1 MITAPDEYQVT
12 IVRAAQFAEAVA
24 RLEATSD
31 PGARHRTGVAGARAQ
46 LAQLERELA
55 MWGAGIREGV
65 PGEPDVAGLDLTP
78 EQHDALSDTD
88 RAAFSRGTA
97 AAQKRGEVAN
107 IDRQVGIVLDR
118 IADWRRHRAWLER
131 EIAELDALP
140 AGADPVGSA
149 AIDTDPVPIEEATR
163 AG

>member
-24 RLEATSD
+24 RLDATS
-31 PGARHRTGVAGARAQ
+31 GSSARHRTGVAGARVQ

-55 MWGAGIREGV
+55 MWEAGIREEV

-88 RAAFSRGTA
+88 RAAFNRGTA
-97 AAQKRGEVAN
+97 AALKRAEVAN
-107 IDRQVGIVLDR
+107 IDRQVGIALDR

-131 EIAELDALP
+131 EIAELEALP
-140 AGADPVGSA
+140 TDAAPAEAAPVEVTHAGTRPA
-149 AIDTDPVPIEEATR
+149 AR